1 MPDDDLSKWKL
12 DTWIDVPEPSFPSQK
27 VMVQTA
33 NDWDGEDG
41 TDIEI
46 FMQDF
51 GTETSVLVSLDD
63 AENFA
68 TLILYEVKRAK
79 GEL

>member
-1 MPDDDLSKWKL
+1 MPDDDLSKRKL
-12 DTWIDVPEPSFPSQK
+12 GAMVPVPYGPWPLQEVRVTK
-27 VMVQTA
+27 
-33 NDWDGEDG
+33 
-41 TDIEI
+41 
-46 FMQDF
+46 QDSK
-51 GTETSVLVSLDD
+51 SVNVKFKDPGHSAKQLTLVFSLDD

>member
-1 MPDDDLSKWKL
+1 MTDDLSKWRL
-12 DTWIDVPEPSFPSQK
+12 GAMVPVPYREWPQQEVRVVGQNSESVNLKFFDPATNAKSLA
-27 VMVQTA
+27 MV
-33 NDWDGEDG
+33 
-41 TDIEI
+41 
-46 FMQDF
+46 
-51 GTETSVLVSLDD
+51 LSLDD